1 MQNTVKT
8 DPGLIF
14 FVEIAG
20 FCRIIKISLIF
31 QGNSYC
37 ERQIHR
43 HICNPGVQLYIF
55 MVIGIF
61 HLGFPV
67 IADAHMIRMVLTVRM
82 LDYRIDQ
89 FHLAYIILKGLD
101 NGRGGTDFSPQKWGS
116 VTGLVC
122 HGIYAVNTDEAFIQA
137 CGKAVTGYGRNKA
150 VCFSGQSLIY
160 LLKDV
165 FCLGITEI
173 LTDTYPGNQRVGT

>member
-1 MQNTVKT
+1 
-8 DPGLIF
+8 
-14 FVEIAG
+14 
-20 FCRIIKISLIF
+20 
-31 QGNSYC
+31 
-37 ERQIHR
+37 
-43 HICNPGVQLYIF
+43 
-55 MVIGIF
+55 MVIGIT
-61 HLGFPV
+61 HLGLPV
-67 IADAHMIRMVLTVRM
+67 ITDAHMARTVLMARM

-89 FHLAYIILKGLD
+89 LHLAHIILKGLD
-101 NGRGGTDFSPQKWGS
+101 DGRGGTDLSSQKGGS

-137 CGKAVTGYGRNKA
+137 CGKAVTGYGRYKA